1 MNMIDESENHPLSP
15 PVLWGLSV
23 GIALF
28 LILLAEFTDGFAGL
42 VALILFAVLAFAER
56 NVLARTLGLLTVL
69 MAILQY
75 TDPEPRWTLVMVTGL
90 VALLA
95 FLASSSSE

>member
-1 MNMIDESENHPLSP
+1 MTDESGNQSLSP
-15 PVLWGLSV
+15 PMLWGLSV

-28 LILLAEFTDGFAGL
+28 VLLLAQFLDAGFAVM
-42 VALILFAVLAFAER
+42 VALILFTVLAFAER
-56 NVLARTLGLLTVL
+56 NVLARTLGSLTVL